1 MSRVVRPRSVA
12 LFGLACLAGTV
23 VLGLLH
29 LAEPIAW
36 IFGIAAIVALVGAY
50 GYFAVSLLESGRK
63 VAGWAVVWVPAF
75 VLTATANPSI
85 GIPEML
91 VATLIEVALLVGA
104 VMLALRVGRWASVR
118 YNLPYP
124 A

>member
-12 LFGLACLAGTV
+12 LFGLACLAAAV
-23 VLGLLH
+23 ALSLLQ
-29 LAEPIAW
+29 LAEPIFW
-36 IFGIAAIVALVGAY
+36 TLYVAAAVAFIGAY

-63 VAGWAVVWVPAF
+63 VLGWAAAWVPA
-75 VLTATANPSI
+75 VALTVAANPSI

>member
-12 LFGLACLAGTV
+12 LFGLACLAVAV
-23 VLGLLH
+23 VFGLLH
-29 LAEPIAW
+29 LAEPVAW
-36 IFGIAAIVALVGAY
+36 IFGIAAVVSFVGAY

-75 VLTATANPSI
+75 VLTVTANPSI

-104 VMLALRVGRWASVR
+104 VMLALRIGRWASVR
-118 YNLPYP
+118 YDLPYP

>member
-12 LFGLACLAGTV
+12 LFGLACLAVTV
-23 VLGLLH
+23 VLGLLGV
-29 LAEPIAW
+29 EPVAW
-36 IFGIAAIVALVGAY
+36 IFGIAAVVAFVGAY
-50 GYFAVSLLESGRK
+50 GYFAVSLLESGRT

-75 VLTATANPSI
+75 VLTVTANPSI

-104 VMLALRVGRWASVR
+104 VMLALRIGRWASIR